1 MTIHTHRPRTG
12 AARAGRALA
21 IAALAGV
28 LSACV
33 QQPKSMYSWQS
44 YQGSVYSYLK
54 DDGGDYATQT
64 LAMEQNIETARASNA
79 ELPPG
84 FRAHLGMLYMK
95 MGDGDKGVEQM
106 QGEKAAFPE
115 AAPFMDFL
123 LRNAGKP
130 QTVAAQGA
138 GTVAAG
144 APAAGSPAARS
155 PAAGT
160 PAAGSSASVKPAAAA
175 PAAPAE
181 AGTLKKG
188 S

>member
-1 MTIHTHRPRTG
+1 MANHFNPRGG
-12 AARAGRALA
+12 ATCARVVRALA
-21 IAALAGV
+21 IVGLTGV

-44 YQGSVYSYLK
+44 YEGSVYAYLK

-64 LAMEQNIETARASNA
+64 LAMEKNIETARAANA

-84 FRAHLGMLYMK
+84 FRAHLGMLYLK

-130 QTVAAQGA
+130 QTVAATGE
-138 GTVAAG
+138 GL
-144 APAAGSPAARS
+144 PSGSPAVGSPNTAS
-155 PAAGT
+155 PAA
-160 PAAGSSASVKPAAAA
+160 AS

>member
-1 MTIHTHRPRTG
+1 MSTPSNQRRG
-12 AARAGRALA
+12 AAAARAGRPLA
-21 IAALAGV
+21 IAVLAGV
-28 LSACV
+28 LSACA
-33 QQPKSMYSWQS
+33 QQPKPMYSWQS
-44 YQGSVYSYLK
+44 YEGSVYAYLK

-64 LAMEQNIETARASNA
+64 LAMEKNIETARAANA

-95 MGDGDKGVEQM
+95 MGNGDKGAEQM

-123 LRNAGKP
+123 LRNVGKP
-130 QTVAAQGA
+130 QTVAKTAEGA
-138 GTVAAG
+138 LAAG
-144 APAAGSPAARS
+144 SPAAGSPAA
-155 PAAGT
+155 T
-160 PAAGSSASVKPAAAA
+160 KPAA
-175 PAAPAE
+175 AAPAE

>member
-1 MTIHTHRPRTG
+1 MANNFNPRGG
-12 AARAGRALA
+12 ATCARVVRALA
-21 IAALAGV
+21 IVGLAGV

-44 YQGSVYSYLK
+44 YEGSVYAYLK

-64 LAMEQNIETARASNA
+64 LAMEKNIETARAANA

-84 FRAHLGMLYMK
+84 FRAHLGMLYLK

-130 QTVAAQGA
+130 QTVAATGE
-138 GTVAAG
+138 GL
-144 APAAGSPAARS
+144 P
-155 PAAGT
+155 
-160 PAAGSSASVKPAAAA
+160 AGSSAPGSPTTASPAASPAA
-175 PAAPAE
+175 NPAAPAE
-181 AGTLKKG
+181 AGSLKKG

>member
-1 MTIHTHRPRTG
+1 
-12 AARAGRALA
+12 
-21 IAALAGV
+21 
-28 LSACV
+28 
-33 QQPKSMYSWQS
+33 
-44 YQGSVYSYLK
+44 
-54 DDGGDYATQT
+54 
-64 LAMEQNIETARASNA
+64 MEKNIETARAANA

-95 MGDGDKGVEQM
+95 MGNGDKGVEQM

-123 LRNAGKP
+123 LRNVGKP
-130 QTVAAQGA
+130 QTVAATDA
-138 GTVAAG
+138 GL
-144 APAAGSPAARS
+144 PAAGSPAAAS
-155 PAAGT
+155 T
-160 PAAGSSASVKPAAAA
+160 TSAKPAAAE